1 MFPNSIHA
9 ADPIHVMGLWRVY
22 PVVTSF
28 ALWCVFAANLD
39 SLLHSVEARYN
50 HAQSLTLH
58 FTETYKAQKR
68 LEQAESGVLTLRKPG
83 RMRWEYSSPVGKL
96 FVSDGKDVYLYLPAA
111 NRVEHSKF
119 KESEDLRAPLAFL
132 LGKLNF
138 YKEFRSFNLRP
149 EGENEWVDAVP
160 NSANLPYSSVEFLIA
175 PDAKILRLRVVGQ
188 DRSIMDFSFTQE
200 RLNVPLDAKLFSFR
214 PPVGAEMV
222 EGEQ

>member
-1 MFPNSIHA
+1 
-9 ADPIHVMGLWRVY
+9 MGLWCVY
-22 PVVTSF
+22 VVVIWF
-28 ALWCVFAANLD
+28 ALWCVFTTNLD

-50 HAQSLTLH
+50 HAQSLKLN

-68 LEQAESGVLTLRKPG
+68 LEQVDSGVLMLRKPG
-83 RMRWEYSSPVGKL
+83 RMRWEYSAPAGKL

-138 YKEFRSFNLRP
+138 YKEFRSFNLRA

-160 NSANLPYSSVEFLIA
+160 NSQNLPYSRVEFLIGPNA
-175 PDAKILRLRVVGQ
+175 EILRLRVIGQ
-188 DRSIMDFSFTQE
+188 DQSVMDFLFTQE
-200 RLNVPLDAKLFSFR
+200 KLNVPLDAKLFSFHT
-214 PPVGAEMV
+214 PAGAEVV